1 MNSDQNAKP
10 AWGASYRL
18 IAAEKWKAKS
28 AAMGRGVTEALV
40 EYARPAPGMRVIDL
54 ASGTGEP
61 GVSLAKCVGPEGS
74 VVAVDLS
81 AELLEIAKQRAE
93 QRGLKNVT
101 TQVADA
107 HELPFAANSFDL
119 ATCRF
124 GVMFFSQPHKAL
136 SELLRVLKPGGRACF
151 IAWGP
156 FDQPYWSSTM
166 AIVHK
171 QVGGPLMAPGGADM
185 FRFAESGSL
194 SAALREAG
202 FEAVQEALKTLP
214 WSWPGSV
221 EEVWEYA
228 QAVTTP
234 FRPLLERVRAEQWPS
249 VNADVHAAVARYV
262 DGDNVNFGV
271 RVVLGG
277 GEKR

>member
-10 AWGASYRL
+10 AWGGSYRL

-28 AAMGRGVTEALV
+28 AAMGRAVTQALV
-40 EYARPAPGMRVIDL
+40 EYARPQPGMHVMDL

-61 GVSLAKCVGPEGS
+61 AISLAKCVGPEGT
-74 VVAVDLS
+74 VVALDQS
-81 AELLEIAKQRAE
+81 QELLEIAKQRAE

-101 TQVADA
+101 IRVSDA
-107 HELPFAANSFDL
+107 HQLPFRANTFDL

-124 GVMFFSQPHKAL
+124 GVMFFVDCHQAL

-166 AIVHK
+166 GVVHTH
-171 QVGGPLMAPGGADM
+171 VGGPVMAPGGANM
-185 FRFAESGSL
+185 FRFAEPGSL
-194 SAALREAG
+194 SAALATAG
-202 FEAVQEALKTLP
+202 FNHIQEDLRTLP
-214 WSWPGSV
+214 WSWCGSA
-221 EEVWEYA
+221 EEVWEYS
-228 QAVTTP
+228 QAVSTP
-234 FRPLLERVRAEQWPS
+234 FRPLLERVRAEDWPQ
-249 VNADVHAAVARYV
+249 VNADVHAAVRQYA
-262 DGDNVNFGV
+262 DGDNVHFGV
-271 RVVLGG
+271 SVVLAS